1 MHHVRPLCIMCGL
14 CVSCAASVYHVQP
27 LCIMCGLCVSCAAS
41 VYHVRPLCIMCGL
54 CVSCAASVYHVQPL
68 CIMCSLC
75 VSCAASVYHVCV
87 APGFQ
92 GTRSPLCITC
102 TQLYHILLLLL
113 CTALK
118 MLSGEINACNKHLFI
133 YLYILCV
140 VCGLSV
146 QRSGSCTSDSAM
158 CVCDN
163 AQGISIQLLCILIDI
178 ALHSYR
184 H

>member
-1 MHHVRPLCIMCGL
+1 
-14 CVSCAASVYHVQP
+14 
-27 LCIMCGLCVSCAAS
+27 
-41 VYHVRPLCIMCGL
+41 
-54 CVSCAASVYHVQPL
+54 VYHVQPL

-184 H
+184 HWLIVWLYCMYRWLDVLAGPSLTRKAWLWSWLKRTWVIFGMLFFIR